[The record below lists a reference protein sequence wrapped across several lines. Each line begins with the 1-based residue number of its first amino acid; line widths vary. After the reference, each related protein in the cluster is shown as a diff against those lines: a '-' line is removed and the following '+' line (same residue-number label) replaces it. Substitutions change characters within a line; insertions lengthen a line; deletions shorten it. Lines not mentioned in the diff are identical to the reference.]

1 MPITLVNSGYDDGLF
16 VRQATHLSTGQW
28 LGPFDNLTLAKG
40 SAYPAFIAAM
50 HSVHVPLKV
59 GEQLTFLLAA
69 ACLAACVWVVTRR
82 LAAATAVY
90 VVLALDPASFG
101 VVASRVLRDSWYASL
116 TLLLLATLFLAVYGA
131 VTRARLVWVLPVA
144 VLAGLTGA
152 AFWLCR
158 EEGPAIAPAF
168 AFITLGVPIW
178 ALVRGRSA
186 GTAGPGRR
194 ARATSKGVR
203 VVGVLALVGLFASVP
218 VGYVLAQNDQHYGV
232 ALTNDVAAGTYAR
245 AYADWADVNAGTP
258 SPRVPISFAQ
268 RTAVYAIS
276 PAAAELAPILES
288 SSNHWRKVSCRQQ
301 RVCDD
306 FAGGWEVW
314 ALREAAL
321 QTGHFSSG
329 TAAQTFFGQVGS
341 DIEAACASGKLSCA
355 RHLPPSLEPFQHATL
370 RGVGSAAWHGL
381 VYIGFTTDLTTV
393 PGPVLPV
400 SSAQRKSFA
409 SMIVSLPTTQHSSH
423 LREQQFE
430 RAWIYPLLTNVYRW
444 LFPLLFLA
452 AVAGIILGWMSKTA
466 GIAPMS
472 LLAAALGIGAMG
484 RLLLLAVIDF
494 TTFSSVASPY
504 QLATRLL
511 LFGFALVGTAVLV
524 DTLINHRAS
533 RSRAAGP
540 GDANAEA
547 HLGASHS
554 DVDERHADD
563 LEAHRG
569 LPH

>member
-1 MPITLVNSGYDDGLF
+1 M
-16 VRQATHLSTGQW
+16 
-28 LGPFDNLTLAKG
+28 
-40 SAYPAFIAAM
+40 
-50 HSVHVPLKV
+50 
-59 GEQLTFLLAA
+59 
-69 ACLAACVWVVTRR
+69 
-82 LAAATAVY
+82 
-90 VVLALDPASFG
+90 
-101 VVASRVLRDSWYASL
+101 
-116 TLLLLATLFLAVYGA
+116 YGA
-131 VTRARLVWVLPVA
+131 VTRARLIWVLPVA

-158 EEGPAIAPAF
+158 EEGPAIAPAI
-168 AFITLGVPIW
+168 AVITLGVPIW

-452 AVAGIILGWMSKTA
+452 AVAGIILGWMRKTA

-554 DVDERHADD
+554 DADERHADD